1 VSDGRFVLKF
11 DHCQLKTIHPC
22 SVLANE
28 IISSRRYFKDEQV
41 LLHVLQHIGVIS
53 DKAIEGN
60 GGEVN
65 TIILGQV
72 ISFLSVF
79 SSRMAEREC
88 VFDLGAELSK
98 YVEKC
103 CFKHKNNPQKHS
115 SSSVDACITTI
126 SENAPPAYSLQ
137 ILAQWEHACLDSS
150 TFISA
155 IHTSLISG
163 ARDGVRS
170 ELSGSLL
177 RIQRSREE
185 GRRPITENGMSSG
198 SGGSAE
204 DKVVEDGGFIWS
216 RILEGTAE
224 ITK

>member
-1 VSDGRFVLKF
+1 MLD
-11 DHCQLKTIHPC
+11 
-22 SVLANE
+22 
-28 IISSRRYFKDEQV
+28 
-41 LLHVLQHIGVIS
+41 VLQHVGVIS
-53 DKAIEGN
+53 DKAIDGN
-60 GGEVN
+60 GGELN
-65 TIILGQV
+65 TILLGQV

-79 SSRMAEREC
+79 SSIMAEREC
-88 VFDLGAELSK
+88 EFDLGEELSK

-103 CFKHKNNPQKHS
+103 YTKHKNNPQKHS

-150 TFISA
+150 TFITA
-155 IHTSLISG
+155 IHTSLVSG

-185 GRRPITENGMSSG
+185 GRRPITENGMLRWSG
-198 SGGSAE
+198 VSVE
-204 DKVVEDGGFIWS
+204 DEGVEDGGFIWS
-216 RILEGTAE
+216 KVLEGTVE